1 MDKNQVTGLILISGL
16 LLVYFYF
23 FAPKPKEQPATEE
36 PVEMIQPEQET
47 VVEQNQVSQE
57 PALQQADLQSE
68 KIDTLETQPAGPFA
82 GILTGE
88 EEEITVENDVALFTF
103 STLGG
108 GFTSVE
114 LKEFKTADKNPLVLL
129 DKNTSFISEIVQTQ
143 YGSLDINKVFYQA
156 DINNTKVSGKDT
168 LQIRFISKSEDGKSV
183 IKDYKI
189 PGNSYT
195 ITQSISLQGIR
206 NELAGDR
213 IAFTWQNN
221 MKKIEKDLKTSQMKT
236 TIKWYTP
243 DGDSDDLKE
252 SSSDP
257 EEATLS
263 QPISWIAFKQ
273 KFFTSAIIGGQQ
285 PLLGA
290 IIATDPVNIDTS
302 TVKSG
307 IIKTNIR
314 LVEDETLNRYY
325 FGPNNYQVLKKVT
338 PGFAKNIYLGWPPVN
353 MVNKFLII
361 PIFNFLDSYI
371 SNYGIIII
379 LLVIIIKII
388 LFPLTYKS
396 YISMAKT
403 KVLKPELDAIK
414 EKHGGDMQ
422 KAQADQMQ
430 LYRQV
435 GVNPIS
441 GCIPLLLQMPI
452 LFSMFYFFPNSI
464 ELRQQSFLWAND
476 LSTYDSVLSLPF
488 TIPAYGD
495 HVSLFTILMTLSTI
509 LYTWSNNQ
517 VTTVQGPMKSM
528 QYMMPVV
535 FMFVLN
541 SFPAAL
547 SFYYF
552 VANLVTFGQQ
562 ALIRKFVDEDKIKR
576 ILDENR
582 KKNVSKKK
590 SKFQL
595 RLEEAMKA
603 KEEGM
608 QKAPRKTAQ
617 RTMPKKKKRR

>member
-23 FAPKPKEQPATEE
+23 FAPKPKEQPVSEE
-36 PVEMIQPEQET
+36 PIEVVQPEQEP
-47 VVEQNQVSQE
+47 VVEQQPLNQE
-57 PALQQADLQSE
+57 PALKEQSE
-68 KIDTLETQPAGPFA
+68 QVEVIDTLEKEPSGPFT

-88 EEEITVENDVALFTF
+88 EEEISIENDVAVYTF

-129 DKNTSFISEIVQTQ
+129 DKNTSYISEIVPTQ
-143 YGSLDINKVFYQA
+143 YGNLDINKVYYQSSHR
-156 DINNTKVSGKDT
+156 NTKVSGKDT
-168 LQIRFISKSEDGKSV
+168 LNLQFTARSSEGKSI
-183 IKDYKI
+183 IKTYKI
-189 PGNSYT
+189 PGNSYK
-195 ITQSISLQGIR
+195 IMQSISLQGIG
-206 NELAGDR
+206 NDLTGDR

-236 TIKWYTP
+236 TINYFTQN
-243 DGDSDDLKE
+243 GDFDDLKE
-252 SSSDP
+252 SSSDR
-257 EEATLS
+257 EEVTLAE
-263 QPISWIAFKQ
+263 PISWISFKQ
-273 KFFTSAIIGGQQ
+273 KFFTTGIIGGS

-290 IIATDPVNIDTS
+290 ILVTDPVNIDTS

-307 IIKTNIR
+307 LIKTNIR
-314 LVEDETLNRYY
+314 LVENETQNSFY
-325 FGPNNYQVLKKVT
+325 FGPNNYQILKKVT
-338 PGFAKNIYLGWPPVN
+338 SGFAKNIYLGWPPVN
-353 MVNKFLII
+353 LVNKFLII

-379 LLVIIIKII
+379 LLVIFIKIL

-422 KAQADQMQ
+422 KAQAEQMQ

-464 ELRQQSFLWAND
+464 ELRQQSFLWADD
-476 LSTYDSVLSLPF
+476 LSTYDSVLNLPF

-509 LYTWSNNQ
+509 LYTWSNSQ

-552 VANLVTFGQQ
+552 IANLVTFGQQ

-595 RLEEAMKA
+595 KLEEAMKA
-603 KEEGM
+603 REEGT
-608 QKAPRKTAQ
+608 QKTTYKTAQ
-617 RTMPKKKKRR
+617 RTNPKKKRRR

>member
-1 MDKNQVTGLILISGL
+1 MDKNQVTGLVLISGL
-16 LLVYFYF
+16 LLIYFYF
-23 FAPKPKEQPATEE
+23 FAPKPIEE
-36 PVEMIQPEQET
+36 PPVENPVEMTKPDQDVITQ
-47 VVEQNQVSQE
+47 QE
-57 PALQQADLQSE
+57 PEIQAQTFQAESDQEILQDSS
-68 KIDTLETQPAGPFA
+68 DTNTQGPFA
-82 GILTGE
+82 NILSGE
-88 EEEITVENDVALFTF
+88 ETEISIENDVAIFTF

-108 GFTSVE
+108 SITHVE
-114 LKEFKTADKNPLVLL
+114 LKEFETAAKEPLILL
-129 DKNTSFISEIVQTQ
+129 DKKSSAISEIIETQ
-143 YGSLDINKVFYQA
+143 SGPLDINQVYYTPEISA
-156 DINNTKVSGKDT
+156 SSVSGKDS
-168 LQIRFISKSEDGKSV
+168 LDIQFIAKDDLNRYIVKS
-183 IKDYKI
+183 YTI
-189 PGNSYT
+189 PGNTYT
-195 ITQSISLQGIR
+195 ITQSISLDGLKNQLR
-206 NELAGDR
+206 NDR
-213 IAFTWQNN
+213 IAFTWVNN
-221 MKKIEKDLKTSQMKT
+221 LKKFEKDLKTSQMKT
-236 TIKWYTP
+236 TINYYTAA
-243 DGDSDDLKE
+243 GDFDDLSE

-257 EEATLS
+257 EEATLNEAVN
-263 QPISWIAFKQ
+263 WITFKQ
-273 KFFTSAIIGGQQ
+273 KFFTTGIIGGK
-285 PLLGA
+285 PLQGA
-290 IIATDPVNIDTS
+290 VVMTDPNNLDTT
-302 TVKSG
+302 TVKAG
-307 IIKTNIR
+307 LIKTNIQ
-314 LVEDETLNRYY
+314 LQGNITTNKFYY
-325 FGPNNYQVLKKVT
+325 GPNNYQVLKKVA
-338 PGFAKNIYLGWPPVN
+338 PGFSKNIYLGWPPVN
-353 MVNKFLII
+353 LVNKFLII
-361 PIFNFLDSYI
+361 PTFNFLDRYI
-371 SNYGIIII
+371 ANYGIIII
-379 LLVIIIKII
+379 LLVIFIKIL

-422 KAQADQMQ
+422 KAQAEQMT

-464 ELRQQSFLWAND
+464 ELRQEAFLWADD
-476 LSTYDSVLSLPF
+476 LSTYDSILSLPF

-509 LYTWSNNQ
+509 LYTWSNSQ

-552 VANLVTFGQQ
+552 VSNLVTFGQQ

-590 SKFQL
+590 SKFQM

-603 KEEGM
+603 KEETGSS
-608 QKAPRKTAQ
+608 
-617 RTMPKKKKRR
+617 KKKKR

>member
-1 MDKNQVTGLILISGL
+1 MDKNQVTGLVLISGL
-16 LLVYFYF
+16 LLAYFYF
-23 FAPKPKEQPATEE
+23 FAPKSQEQKPIEE
-36 PVEMIQPEQET
+36 TREMVQPEQEP
-47 VVEQNQVSQE
+47 VVIQQPLTQE
-57 PALQQADLQSE
+57 PLAQEQSVE
-68 KIDTLETQPAGPFA
+68 TETVDTFESDPSGPFSDFL
-82 GILTGE
+82 IGE
-88 EEEITVENDVALFTF
+88 EKEVTIENEVAKFTF

-108 GFTSVE
+108 GISSVE
-114 LKEFKTADKNPLVLL
+114 LKDFKTAEKSPLILL
-129 DKNTSFISEIVQTQ
+129 DKKSSFINEIVETQ
-143 YGSLDINKVFYQA
+143 HGSLDINQVYYQSEYSSS
-156 DINNTKVSGKDT
+156 NVSGDDT
-168 LQIRFISKSEDGKSV
+168 LEIQFIARNTGNKAIVKS
-183 IKDYKI
+183 YRI
-189 PGNSYT
+189 PGTGYT
-195 ITQSISLQGIR
+195 ISQSISLEGIK
-206 NELAGDR
+206 NELKGDR
-213 IAFTWQNN
+213 IAFTWRNN
-221 MKKIEKDLKTSQMKT
+221 LKKFEKDLKTSQMKT
-236 TIKWYTP
+236 TINYYTSS
-243 DGDSDDLKE
+243 GDFDDLSE
-252 SSSDP
+252 SSSDR
-257 EEATLS
+257 EEVTLS
-263 QPISWIAFKQ
+263 QTVNWISFKQ
-273 KFFTSAIIGGQQ
+273 KFFTTGIIAGN
-285 PLLGA
+285 PFLGA
-290 IIATDPVNIDTS
+290 ILVTDPVDIDTS
-302 TVKSG
+302 TVKAG
-307 IIKTNIR
+307 LVKTNIQ
-314 LVEDETLNRYY
+314 LVDNSTSNAYY

-338 PGFAKNIYLGWPPVN
+338 PGFSKNIYLGWTPVN
-353 MVNKFLII
+353 LVNKFLII
-361 PIFNFLDSYI
+361 PIFNFLDTYI

-379 LLVIIIKII
+379 LLVIIIKIL

-414 EKHGGDMQ
+414 EKHKGDAQ
-422 KAQADQMQ
+422 KAQSEQMT

-464 ELRQQSFLWAND
+464 ELRQQPFLWADD
-476 LSTYDSVLSLPF
+476 LSTYDSIMNLPF

-528 QYMMPVV
+528 QYMMPIV

-582 KKNVSKKK
+582 VKNVSKKK

-595 RLEEAMKA
+595 KLEEAMKT
-603 KEEGM
+603 KEET
-608 QKAPRKTAQ
+608 K
-617 RTMPKKKKRR
+617 PKKNKRR

>member
-23 FAPKPKEQPATEE
+23 FAPKPKQQPTTEE
-36 PVEMIQPEQET
+36 PIEMVQPEQET
-47 VVEQNQVSQE
+47 VIEQKPAVQVTDTQQ
-57 PALQQADLQSE
+57 PALQPE
-68 KIDTLETQPAGPFA
+68 KTDSLKTQPSGPFA

-88 EEEITVENDVALFTF
+88 EQELTVENDVALFTF

-108 GFTSVE
+108 GVISVE
-114 LKEFKTADKNPLVLL
+114 LKDFVTADNEPLILI
-129 DKNTSFISEIVQTQ
+129 DKNTSTISEIVPTQ
-143 YGSLDINKVFYQA
+143 YGSLDINRVFYQP
-156 DINNTKVSGKDT
+156 DFSSTKVSGRDT
-168 LQIRFISKSEDGKSV
+168 LNIKFTARSINGKSIV
-183 IKDYKI
+183 KTYKI

-195 ITQSISLQGIR
+195 IRQYISLKGISDD
-206 NELAGDR
+206 LTGDR

-236 TIKWYTP
+236 TVNYYTP
-243 DGDSDDLKE
+243 EGDFDDLKE
-252 SSSDP
+252 SSSDR
-257 EEATLS
+257 EEVTLS
-263 QPISWIAFKQ
+263 EPISWITFKQ
-273 KFFTSAIIGGQQ
+273 KFFTSGIIGGN

-290 IIATDPVNIDTS
+290 ILATDPVNIDTS

-307 IIKTNIR
+307 LIKTNIR
-314 LVEDETLNRYY
+314 LVDNETNNRYY

-353 MVNKFLII
+353 LVNKFLII
-361 PIFNFLDSYI
+361 PIFNFLDTYI

-379 LLVIIIKII
+379 LLVIFIKIL

-509 LYTWSNNQ
+509 LYTWSNSQ

-528 QYMMPVV
+528 QYMMPIV

-552 VANLVTFGQQ
+552 VANIITFGQQ

-590 SKFQL
+590 SKFQMK
-595 RLEEAMKA
+595 LEEAMKA
-603 KEEGM
+603 REEGT
-608 QKAPRKTAQ
+608 QKSISKTTH
-617 RTMPKKKKRR
+617 RTTQKKKKRR